1 MSQTGAETAVLQA
14 IHGDRALTPYGSAR
28 VQMQGTTAYVAVPI
42 ELTEH
47 FGIEQGFEVQRA
59 YHAETG
65 CLISS
70 LRRDRDLFENHR

>member
-14 IHGDRALTPYGSAR
+14 IHGDGALTPYGSAR

-42 ELTEH
+42 QLTEH
-47 FGIEQGFEVQRA
+47 FGIEQGYEVQRA

-65 CLISS
+65 CLIINLS
-70 LRRDRDLFENHR
+70 RDGTLFG

>member
-14 IHGDRALTPYGSAR
+14 IHVDGALTPCGSAR

-47 FGIEQGFEVQRA
+47 FQIQQGYDVQRA

-65 CLISS
+65 CLINC
-70 LRRDRDLFENHR
+70 LRPGVDLFVDQ

>member
-14 IHGDRALTPYGSAR
+14 IHGDGALTPYGSAR

-47 FGIEQGFEVQRA
+47 FGIKQGYEVQRA

-70 LRRDRDLFENHR
+70 LRTGTTLFK